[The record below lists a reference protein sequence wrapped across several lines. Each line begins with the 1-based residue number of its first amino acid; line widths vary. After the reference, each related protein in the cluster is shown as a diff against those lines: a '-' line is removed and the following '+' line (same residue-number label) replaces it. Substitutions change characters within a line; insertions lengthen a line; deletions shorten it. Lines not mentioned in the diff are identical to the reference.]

1 MLLSHDEVER
11 VFRKV
16 KAVRDHMGLMLVEG
30 NQPELDPQRL
40 AQIIADMYQLSIK
53 IFEVFAGGDTIL
65 GNVERY
71 ANGTAVVMVKAE
83 KPEPVIRF
91 VKTKELCHLLNDEQD
106 DWSNRPLETIAEM
119 RVEFKLAEENG
130 GGTPNPTR
138 TQMSE
143 YLAEIAATAL
153 MYPCEYHAADRAK
166 IEAGT
171 TTLGK
176 IGHEHNIPAWVAE
189 QALDHATIY
198 DLYHTI

>member
-1 MLLSHDEVER
+1 MLLSHAEVER

-16 KAVRDHMGLMLVEG
+16 KAVREHIALMLVEG

-40 AQIIADMYQLSIK
+40 AQIIADMYNLNIK
-53 IFEVFAGGDTIL
+53 MYEVFASGDTIL

-71 ANGTAVVMVKAE
+71 LDGRAIVMVKAE

-91 VKTKELCHLLNDEQD
+91 VKTKELCHLMNDEAD
-106 DWSNRPLETIAEM
+106 DWSNSPMETIALM

-153 MYPCEYHAADRAK
+153 MYPCEFHESDRAK
-166 IEAGT
+166 IAAGE

-176 IGHEHNIPAWVAE
+176 IGHEHNIPAWIIE
-189 QALDHATIY
+189 QALDHASIY
-198 DLYHTI
+198 AIYHTI